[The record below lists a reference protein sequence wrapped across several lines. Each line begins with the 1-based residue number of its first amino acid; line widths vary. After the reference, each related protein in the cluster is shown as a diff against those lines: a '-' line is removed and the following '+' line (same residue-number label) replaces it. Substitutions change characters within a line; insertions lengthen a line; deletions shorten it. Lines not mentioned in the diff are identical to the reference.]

1 MSTSIAVVLTE
12 LLDPAR
18 PLEDSIDRH
27 FAPDYRQRTDGA
39 WSNRAE
45 FTEHI
50 AHLRTVVASIGVKVH
65 EELVGGRTYA
75 ERHTVEVTKKDGS
88 KVVQEVYVFG
98 EFAPDGRF
106 LRIEEVTLMLAG
118 AEEDRSLGSAR

>member
-1 MSTSIAVVLTE
+1 MSTSIAAALTD
-12 LLDPAR
+12 LLNPAR
-18 PLEDSIDRH
+18 PLEESIDRH
-27 FAPDYRQRTDGA
+27 FSPDYRQRTDGEWA
-39 WSNRAE
+39 NRTE
-45 FTEHI
+45 FAEHI
-50 AHLRTVVASIGVKVH
+50 AHLRSVVASVEVKVH
-65 EELVGGRTYA
+65 EELVGGTTYA